1 MDINELVEQIKT
13 EIGLVGTMAGIY
25 DDAVIKHSILEI
37 SLPEFNRWSGFLIDF
52 RIDGVLHNFKEQFL
66 ANNGTDLVISLP
78 DYLLDDFESLGAE
91 VKRVYFKR
99 IPQYPTSGYY
109 YSRGMI
115 DDMPIYQAQQQLRNN
130 YQEPH
135 FSFKAPRTII
145 AHDYGRYSFRTY
157 TAWLARFEMTHS
169 RNLSTISIGLESS
182 FKDLC
187 KYDLMI
193 NLFNN
198 ELRFLNADIGSAQI
212 TADTLENFR
221 NAEQDRR
228 DLIERLR
235 KKNAI
240 DHIDFIF

>member
-25 DDAVIKHSILEI
+25 DDAVLKHSILQI
-37 SLPEFNRWSGFLIDF
+37 SLPEFNRWSGFIIDF
-52 RIDGVLHNFKEQFL
+52 RLDGVLHNFKEQYL
-66 ANNGTDLVISLP
+66 ANNGTDLVIILP
-78 DYLLDDFESLGAE
+78 DYLIQDFASLGTK

-130 YQEPH
+130 YQEPR
-135 FSFKAPRTII
+135 FSFKQDRTII

-157 TAWLARFEMTHS
+157 TAWLAHFEMEHPI
-169 RNLSTISIGLESS
+169 NLSTISIGLESS

-187 KYDLMI
+187 KYDIMI
-193 NLFNN
+193 NLWNN

-212 TADTLENFR
+212 TADALENFR